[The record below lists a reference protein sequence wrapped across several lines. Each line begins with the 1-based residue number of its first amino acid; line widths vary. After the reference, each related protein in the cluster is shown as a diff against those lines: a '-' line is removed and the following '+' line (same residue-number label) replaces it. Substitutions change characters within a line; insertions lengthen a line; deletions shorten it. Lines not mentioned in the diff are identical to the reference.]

1 MTVMSVREFNA
12 NVSRVIRRAELGET
26 IAISRD
32 GEVVASLCPG
42 DLTRDINREA
52 DLAAFRAVLNK
63 GVRFGRRFS
72 HDERNE

>member
-42 DLTRDINREA
+42 DRTRDASLEDDVEA
-52 DLAAFRAVLNK
+52 LRAALES

-72 HDERNE
+72 HDERNG